1 MITLVVSGLT
11 LLVPLITRERTHL
24 VSVDEPPSSYKENT
38 LSVFF
43 TVYET
48 FTCLRLFKYR
58 LPIIPVSITIK

>member
-43 TVYET
+43 HSLLDVYM
-48 FTCLRLFKYR
+48 FKYR
-58 LPIIPVSITIK
+58 LPIISVSITIK